1 MDLWVFFFL
10 IFVRKSN
17 VKAQGSLVCV
27 CASNEALVF
36 FEAFHELLVFLT
48 SFPTVYVK
56 FLINE
61 RR

>member
-1 MDLWVFFFL
+1 MFG
-10 IFVRKSN
+10 RKSN

-36 FEAFHELLVFLT
+36 FEAFHELLVFLAF
-48 SFPTVYVK
+48 FPTAYVK

-61 RR
+61 KR